1 MSKRMVVLICSIF
14 LIVPLLFMGC
24 GSDGSDGAKGAAGAT
39 GTTGA
44 TGPPGSGVVADE
56 TCALCHASGK
66 TEAVAGVHR
75 IGQTAGSINV
85 AITSVEFGDTTVDN
99 TVPVTVNFTF
109 AATNS
114 AGASI
119 TDTALADPPA
129 AATINLGTLATTGSS
144 AGNLAYLQ
152 FSLAKLVPGVSG
164 DADRWEG
171 FIVRPTATGSGPY
184 YAFAPG
190 GLVRNGAGDYSYTFP
205 DNAVRLADTGAFDNL
220 VVRAAFK
227 ASGIPIAKFT
237 ADPYFDTSLR
247 RPVGTAVLNVVKPV
261 GAGTG
266 TAPPAGTVKNDVS
279 TAACNACHDPLG
291 IHGGSRREVKL
302 CVVCH
307 NAKLETVAGGGW
319 DNGNL
324 VNLVHKIHTSQNIGA
339 LGDFSTVG
347 YPQAPNNCT
356 TCHQGPDADNTYN
369 NWKDV
374 PTIEACGACHTNVN
388 FATGAGHLGG
398 ARTNNAGCAGCHD
411 AAAIP
416 LYHAAKEGAPPT
428 PNNPLLAGT
437 LKSVVY
443 GITSATVDNT
453 NAATVK
459 FSIKIDNVVAN
470 LGAAGDNVTRP
481 AGFSGGPSFLFSYTL
496 PQDGISAPADYNNIG
511 KVAGQPQSVSIVG
524 LPITAFD
531 NASYTV
537 KVAGAFPAG
546 AKMRAVA
553 LQGYF
558 TQTSGGT
565 SAGGTALDNVA
576 RHTVAV
582 MVPVTGDT
590 VRRTVVKSG
599 YNATTGKPEGCL
611 ECHEVFEGHGGNR
624 VNNAQVCV
632 MCHNPSLT
640 SSGRTITASPIN
652 PAITALFGTDPLAFP
667 EVPNNFKELIH
678 GLHARE
684 MRVNEFVDIRN
695 RLDGV
700 LVRGEEV
707 TYPGDLSHCTKCHVG
722 TTYQNV
728 QVTNGLLT
736 TAKITTG
743 VAGETLAQINAA
755 RASVPNATDLVNT
768 PTASACGYCH
778 DTPAAVSHFVT
789 MGGEIKAPRGAA
801 SMTPPALEPVLP

>member
-1 MSKRMVVLICSIF
+1 MSKRMLVLICSIF

-24 GSDGSDGAKGAAGAT
+24 GSDGSDGAKGADGAT
-39 GTTGA
+39 GATGA

-66 TEAVAGVHR
+66 AEAVAGVHR
-75 IGQTAGSINV
+75 INQTAGSIDV
-85 AITSVEFGDTTVDN
+85 AITSVVFGATTVDN

-109 AATNS
+109 AATDS
-114 AGASI
+114 AGDSI
-119 TDTALADPPA
+119 TGID
-129 AATINLGTLATTGSS
+129 LGTLATTGSN

-164 DADRWEG
+164 DADHWEG

-184 YAFAPG
+184 YQGVPAGLTGTAP
-190 GLVRNGAGDYSYTFP
+190 NYSYTFQ
-205 DNAVRLADTGAFDNL
+205 DNAVRLADTGAIDNL
-220 VVRAAFK
+220 VVRAALK
-227 ASGIPIAKFT
+227 VSSIPIALFT

-247 RPVGTAVLNVVKPV
+247 RPVGTAILDVVKPA

-266 TAPPAGTVKNDVS
+266 TAPPTGTVKNDVS

-324 VNLVHKIHTSQNIGA
+324 VNLVHKIHTSQNLGA

-356 TCHQGPDADNTYN
+356 TCHHGPDADNTYD

-388 FATGAGHLGG
+388 FATGTNHLGG
-398 ARTNNAGCAGCHD
+398 VQTTNALCAGCHPPT
-411 AAAIP
+411 AIP
-416 LYHAAKEGAPPT
+416 GYHAAKEGAPQT
-428 PNNPLLAGT
+428 PNNPVLAAG
-437 LKSVVY
+437 LKNVAYAINAVT
-443 GITSATVDNT
+443 IDNT
-453 NAATVK
+453 NAALVK
-459 FSIKIDNVVAN
+459 FQIKIDNVIAN
-470 LGAAGDNVTRP
+470 LGATGDNVARP
-481 AGFSGGPSFLFSYTL
+481 AGFTGGPSFLFAYNL
-496 PQDGISAPADYNNIG
+496 PQDGISAPADYNNLG

-524 LPITAFD
+524 LPITAND
-531 NASYTV
+531 NTWTTV
-537 KVAGAFPAG
+537 KVTNAFPAG

-558 TQTSGGT
+558 TQTNAIGT
-565 SAGGTALDNVA
+565 DNVA
-576 RHTVAV
+576 RHTISVQKA
-582 MVPVTGDT
+582 VTGDA
-590 VRRTVVKSG
+590 VRRTVIKGIG
-599 YNATTGKPEGCL
+599 YNAEGVGTPTGCL

-624 VNNAQVCV
+624 VNDVQVCV
-632 MCHNPSLT
+632 MCHNPNLT
-640 SSGRTITASPIN
+640 TSGRTITASPIN
-652 PAITALFGTDPLAFP
+652 PAITALFGTDPLAYP
-667 EVPNNFKELIH
+667 EVTNNFKELIH

-700 LVRGEEV
+700 LLRGEEV
-707 TYPGDLSHCTKCHVG
+707 TYPGDLSHCAKCHVG

-728 QVTNGLLT
+728 QVANGLLST
-736 TAKITTG
+736 EKITTG

-755 RASVPNATDLVNT
+755 RATVPNATDLVNT

-778 DTPAAVSHFVT
+778 DTPATVSHFVT
-789 MGGEIKAPRGAA
+789 MGGEIKAPRGSA
-801 SMTPPALEPVLP
+801 SMTPPALEPVSP

>member
-24 GSDGSDGAKGAAGAT
+24 GSDGSDGAKGAAGGT
-39 GTTGA
+39 GATGA

-66 TEAVAGVHR
+66 TEAVEGIHR
-75 IGQTAGSINV
+75 IGQTAGSIAV
-85 AITSVEFGDTTVDN
+85 AITSVDFGADNAVDN

-114 AGASI
+114 AGGAI
-119 TDTALADPPA
+119 TGVD
-129 AATINLGTLATTGSS
+129 LGTLATTGSN

-152 FSLAKLVPGVSG
+152 FSLAKLVPGVNG
-164 DADRWEG
+164 DADHWEG

-184 YAFAPG
+184 YQGVPAGLTG
-190 GLVRNGAGDYSYTFP
+190 GPVNYSYTFS
-205 DNAVRLADTGAFDNL
+205 DNSVRLADTGVFDNL
-220 VVRAAFK
+220 VVRAALK
-227 ASGIPIAKFT
+227 VSGIPIANFT
-237 ADPYFDTSLR
+237 ADPYFNTSLR
-247 RPVGTAVLNVVKPV
+247 APVGTAILNVVKPI

-266 TAPPAGTVKNDVS
+266 TAPPTGTVKNDVS

-324 VNLVHKIHTSQNIGA
+324 VNLVHKIHTSQNLGT
-339 LGDFSTVG
+339 LGDFSTVA

-356 TCHQGPDADNTYN
+356 TCHHGTDADNTYD
-369 NWKDV
+369 NWKTV

-388 FATGAGHLGG
+388 FATGAGHDGG
-398 ARTNNAGCAGCHD
+398 ARANNTACAACHPST
-411 AAAIP
+411 AIP
-416 LYHAAKEGAPPT
+416 GYHAAKEGAPPT
-428 PNNPLLAGT
+428 PNNPVLAGT
-437 LKSVVY
+437 LKSVEY
-443 GITSATVDNT
+443 GMTSATVDNT

-459 FSIKIDNVVAN
+459 FTIKIDNVVAN
-470 LGAAGDNVTRP
+470 LGAVGDNVTRP
-481 AGFSGGPSFLFSYTL
+481 TGFSGGPSFLFAYTL

-511 KVAGQPQSVSIVG
+511 MVAGQPQSVSIVG

-537 KVAGAFPAG
+537 KVANAFPAG

-558 TQTSGGT
+558 TQISGGT

-599 YNATTGKPEGCL
+599 GYTAAGVGTPTGCL
-611 ECHEVFEGHGGNR
+611 ECHQVFEGHGGNR
-624 VNNAQVCV
+624 VNNVQVCV

-652 PAITALFGTDPLAFP
+652 PAITALFGTDPLAYP

-707 TYPGDLSHCTKCHVG
+707 TYPGDLSHCTKCHAG

-736 TAKITTG
+736 TTKITTG

-755 RASVPNATDLVNT
+755 RATVPNATDLVNT